1 MLKKKKTTCTRYNRA
16 RRMSCT
22 LIKKQKN
29 IPPNLPSKGGF
40 KFSKNRL
47 PSFEGRAGDGCY
59 LKRSSI
65 YNISLS
71 GSFDYQECHFDRITR
86 KLLVRRINKTL
97 RKSINTSVP
106 AYQEVLV
113 KFDVSATS
121 QAVLF
126 EAARAAEL
134 SACSAANNKFREP
147 PVSLDF
153 LARLTRRVGS
163 FFHRWKK

>member
-71 GSFDYQECHFDRITR
+71 GSLDYQECHFDRITR

-97 RKSINTSVP
+97 RKPINTSV
-106 AYQEVLV
+106 AACQEVLV
-113 KFDVSATS
+113 KFDMSGTS

-126 EAARAAEL
+126 EAGAPAQL

-153 LARLTRRVGS
+153 FGS